1 MIKVPKGYHS
11 FGSHLK
17 LNGSSEWEFKRSRV
31 GMQSKGRP
39 NGELTD
45 WRGGGGDPDLIHLL
59 NKKTHYTSDI
69 WAAVRITSS
78 QRCSTQTPTF
88 IGTQQQQQDAPNAVP
103 PFSAI
108 FPTLNDQNL
117 LNVTLL

>member
-1 MIKVPKGYHS
+1 MGAASGSLNVHVLECRVKVG
-11 FGSHLK
+11 LTA
-17 LNGSSEWEFKRSRV
+17 SSQT
-31 GMQSKGRP
+31 G
-39 NGELTD
+39 
-45 WRGGGGDPDLIHLL
+45 GGGGDPDLIHLL